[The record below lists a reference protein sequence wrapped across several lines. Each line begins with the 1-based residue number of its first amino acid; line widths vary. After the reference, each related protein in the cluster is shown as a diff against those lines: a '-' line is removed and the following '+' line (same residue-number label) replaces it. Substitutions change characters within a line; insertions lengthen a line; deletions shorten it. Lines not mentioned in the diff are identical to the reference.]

1 MKKQANNTLNM
12 VYFWED
18 NLNREMTR
26 VILILEAKQKRLL
39 WLRNLPFDN
48 QSEANFKIINNLELE
63 LSAYL
68 GLIGATESLRD
79 AYVQTTA
86 AIAETLQVERMKSAF
101 FYTELSEIL
110 LAGGAYHKV

>member
-1 MKKQANNTLNM
+1 MKKQPNNTLNM

-18 NLNREMTR
+18 NLNREMTK
-26 VILILEAKQKRLL
+26 VVSNLEAKQRRLL

-48 QSEANFKIINNLELE
+48 QSEANYKIINNLELE

-68 GLIGATESLRD
+68 GLIWATERLRD

-86 AIAETLQVERMKSAF
+86 AMAETLQVQQMKSAF
-101 FYTELSEIL
+101 FHTELSEIL
-110 LAGGAYHKV
+110 LVGGAYNKV